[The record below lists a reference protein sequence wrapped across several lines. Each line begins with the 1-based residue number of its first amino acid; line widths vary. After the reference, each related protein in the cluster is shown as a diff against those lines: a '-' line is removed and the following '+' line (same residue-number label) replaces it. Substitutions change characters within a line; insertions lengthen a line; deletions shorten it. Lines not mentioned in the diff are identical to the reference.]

1 MRLRIA
7 NVSMKGF
14 PAVAKRVTT
23 QLVDDIDG
31 SVIDDESG
39 ETIAFSINGVDYE
52 IDLNSKNA
60 NAFHHKL
67 DYYIGHAIRVGG
79 RKRKPSPAVGPAAA
93 ANASTPARRDPEQ
106 TRAIR
111 QWAFDKGHP
120 ISERGRI
127 PADIEAAYNAAH

>member
-1 MRLRIA
+1 M
-7 NVSMKGF
+7 
-14 PAVAKRVTT
+14 AKRVTI

-39 ETIAFSINGVDYE
+39 EAIAFSINGVDYE
-52 IDLNSKNA
+52 IDLNSKHA
-60 NAFHHKL
+60 NAFHQKL
-67 DYYIGHAIRVGG
+67 DYCIGYATRVGG
-79 RKRKPSPAVGPAAA
+79 RKRKPTPAIVPAAA

-111 QWAFDKGHP
+111 QWAFDKGHT

-127 PADIEAAYNAAH
+127 PAHIEAAYNAEH